1 MLSLKS
7 AGDGT
12 GFVMEALG
20 QFSAW
25 IYQERHRMCICMC
38 MKGGGVYV
46 TYFLKLLLLIFVL
59 CIVIHPLTKTL
70 FYVKKFVHSVILVK

>member
-20 QFSAW
+20 QFSVW

-38 MKGGGVYV
+38 MKGGGCICN
-46 TYFLKLLLLIFVL
+46 IFF
-59 CIVIHPLTKTL
+59 KTFTPDFCTL
-70 FYVKKFVHSVILVK
+70 YCDSSIN